1 MKTLGEKNKKNIKV
15 SRFFKRKKRGG
26 GGLCVQLPPT
36 MDEVPLVVRQGSLT
50 QTFRQ
55 KLAELT
61 RAECVKA
68 GSAGPLGTSRNV
80 WSLSPDRSQ
89 TP

>member
-1 MKTLGEKNKKNIKV
+1 M
-15 SRFFKRKKRGG
+15 GG
-26 GGLCVQLPPT
+26 GGCVFSCPSP

-50 QTFRQ
+50 QTFGQ

-61 RAECVKA
+61 RAASVKA

-80 WSLSPDRSQ
+80 
-89 TP
+89 